1 MKVVRHYSTC
11 KCYYK
16 WDDDLNCYV
25 RHTKYSIKV
34 KDFKRFVHIVDFI
47 DGLGLRWI
55 YHYNK
60 RGKLITR
67 ITVYPNGHTVKA
79 INVQYNFPKK
89 EKDSVPQSLTYRTSK
104 RRKPHVFVPTLLSIF
119 PMDLVEVILSYCCC
133 SSIVRNRLE
142 RKKVEMSRYIDE
154 ER

>member
-1 MKVVRHYSTC
+1 MYQFYC
-11 KCYYK
+11 KWNYK
-16 WDDDLNCYV
+16 LNCFE
-25 RHTKYSIKV
+25 HHIKYNIKV
-34 KDFKRFVHIVDFI
+34 GNFKRFVHIVDFI

-60 RGKLITR
+60 RGKLITC

-89 EKDSVPQSLTYRTSK
+89 EKESVPQSLTYRTSK

-119 PMDLVEVILSYCCC
+119 PMDLVDVILSYCCR

-142 RKKVEMSRYIDE
+142 RKKWRLAGPLTKNV
-154 ER
+154 